1 MATIWNGTISFGL
14 VTVPVRLETAVRS
27 NRLEFHRVNAGT
39 GNRVRQRRVDEV
51 TGEEVAWDQID
62 SVWDP
67 GDRDPVQVDRDE
79 LDALDPEA
87 SEVLDIRDFV
97 ALDEID
103 PVYYD
108 RAYQVLPRGEAA
120 ARAYRLLVEAMER
133 SGRVAIATFVLRSRQ
148 NLAALRPR
156 DGMLVL
162 STMHF
167 AEEVLPV
174 EEHDEVDMVRAVE
187 VREREL
193 AMAQDLIDQLT
204 VPFDPQR
211 YHDEHRERVLA
222 FLEEAGQ
229 GGGGATERDRRPDA
243 DVIDLT
249 AALERSL
256 GGAKRT
262 GGDTDGDRYTSMTRD
277 ELYALAQERDV
288 DGRSS
293 MDKAEL
299 VTALRNGDGDEVA

>member
-1 MATIWNGTISFGL
+1 VATIWNGTISFGL
-14 VTVPVRLETAVRS
+14 VTVPVRLESAVRS
-27 NRLEFHRVNAGT
+27 NRLEFHRVNAET

-51 TGEEVAWDQID
+51 TGEEVPWDQID
-62 SVWDP
+62 NVWDP
-67 GDRDPVQVDRDE
+67 GDRAPVQVDRDE

-103 PVYYD
+103 PVYFD

-120 ARAYRLLVEAMER
+120 ARAYRLLVEAMDR
-133 SGRVAIATFVLRSRQ
+133 SGRVANATFVLRSRQ
-148 NLAALRPR
+148 HLAALRPR
-156 DGMLVL
+156 EGMLVL

-167 AEEVLPV
+167 ADEVLPIDGP
-174 EEHDEVDMVRAVE
+174 EEVDRVRDVE

-193 AMAQDLIDQLT
+193 DMAQDLIDQLT

-211 YHDEHRERVLA
+211 YRDEHRERVVA
-222 FLEEAGQ
+222 FLEEADEGS
-229 GGGGATERDRRPDA
+229 GDAPERDRRADA
-243 DVIDLT
+243 EVIDLT

-256 GGAKRT
+256 GGA
-262 GGDTDGDRYTSMTRD
+262 DPYASMTRD
-277 ELYALAQERDV
+277 ELYEVAQDRDV

-293 MDKAEL
+293 MSKAEL
-299 VTALRNGDGDEVA
+299 AAALRSGGDDEVA

>member
-27 NRLEFHRVNAGT
+27 NRLEFHRVNAET
-39 GNRVRQRRVDEV
+39 GNRVRQRRVDKV
-51 TGEEVAWDQID
+51 TGEEVPWDQID
-62 SVWDP
+62 NVWDP

-174 EEHDEVDMVRAVE
+174 EGHEEVDMVRDVE

-204 VPFDPQR
+204 VPFDPER

-222 FLEEAGQ
+222 FLEAAGE
-229 GGGGATERDRRPDA
+229 GGGSTPERDQRPDA

-256 GGAKRT
+256 GGAKRD
-262 GGDTDGDRYTSMTRD
+262 GDQGGDRYASMTRD
-277 ELYALAQERDV
+277 ELYELAQQRELE
-288 DGRSS
+288 GRSS
-293 MDKAEL
+293 MTKDQL
-299 VTALRNGDGDEVA
+299 VSALRSGDDEVA